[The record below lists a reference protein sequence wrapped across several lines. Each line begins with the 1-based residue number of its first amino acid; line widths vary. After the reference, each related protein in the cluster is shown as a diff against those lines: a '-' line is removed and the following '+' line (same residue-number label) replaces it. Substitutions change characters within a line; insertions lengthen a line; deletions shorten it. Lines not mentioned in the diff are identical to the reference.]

1 MSRGCAVEERDRRP
15 RGGSD
20 ESRGG
25 CGVRRRGER
34 TRDGV
39 CFFLPR
45 DQEQDSLGRVQLRD
59 RGRDTVYVGTRHRS
73 RPSPELVERGI
84 VREQRCGMPVR
95 ADPEERQVEDDV
107 PELDVVRVRGF
118 RWGELAEHAMFHQ
131 RPTVETVEEA
141 LADEPVVRAL
151 VVGGHAALVGP
162 PDLDAAPVRR
172 EPRRAL
178 VGRPRSRS
186 AGERDVPAATS
197 RLGQQVAGLAHRLGS
212 ARRDPQLD
220 VHLVPLQAIHACLW
234 PPITRRQS
242 RPSSSPRLT
251 SLGSSECA
259 LWLGARDP
267 ETGQHYLKRHYS
279 PPAASSRP
287 RSIAAW
293 IAFRKAARTPACSS
307 SRIAR
312 IVVPPGEVTI
322 SRSSTGCIFS
332 SRRSLAVPNIV
343 CTTSSVVSSRDR
355 PRRMPASIIDS
366 ARSAKYAGPEPETA
380 VTASM
385 YRSGTRT
392 TRPMWS
398 STSSARA
405 RCSSLAWAPAHSP
418 ATPSCTVAGVFGI
431 ARRTGTPGATRSS
444 IADVG
449 TAAAIESTVWS
460 VDRIPPIS
468 PSSGSKSCGLTAMTT
483 IPAPATASVF
493 EVVTRM
499 PSRSESSFARS
510 SRRTVAT
517 ISSGFRH
524 SVLSSP
530 ARSAS
535 PIFPAPRIA
544 MRRGSA
550 INPV

>member
-141 LADEPVVRAL
+141 LADEPVVRVL

-186 AGERDVPAATS
+186 TGERDVPAATS

-220 VHLVPLQAIHACLW
+220 VH
-234 PPITRRQS
+234 
-242 RPSSSPRLT
+242 
-251 SLGSSECA
+251 
-259 LWLGARDP
+259 
-267 ETGQHYLKRHYS
+267 YS

-293 IAFRKAARTPACSS
+293 ITFRKAARTPACSS

-312 IVVPPGEVTI
+312 MVVPPGEVTI

-392 TRPMWS
+392 TRPTWS

-431 ARRTGTPGATRSS
+431 ARRTGTPGGTRSS

-483 IPAPATASVF
+483 IPAPATAS
-493 EVVTRM
+493 
-499 PSRSESSFARS
+499 
-510 SRRTVAT
+510 
-517 ISSGFRH
+517 
-524 SVLSSP
+524 
-530 ARSAS
+530 
-535 PIFPAPRIA
+535 
-544 MRRGSA
+544 
-550 INPV
+550 